1 MQAIQDSQSE
11 AAQAISYRHP
21 QAAREVLLDGQCVAY
36 ALRRSQRRS
45 IGFSVGAEGLA
56 VSAPKW
62 VTLADIDQAVQRKA
76 LWILRKL
83 HETRARQQRLD
94 ADRVDWCDGAV
105 LPFRG
110 EPIRLV
116 LDPLGRGA
124 SLHRDALPGTA
135 RLHLSLAPGSATP
148 AQIEQAV
155 QAWLKRQARQVFTE
169 RLDHFAPQLGV
180 AWTQLTLSN
189 AATRWG
195 SARADGAIRL
205 NWRLLHLAPAL
216 LDYVVVHEL
225 SHLRVMDH
233 SPRFWAV
240 VASVMPDHAALRRQL
255 KAHGAARW

>member
-1 MQAIQDSQSE
+1 MQVTQDSRSE
-11 AAQAISYRHP
+11 SVQAASYRHP
-21 QAAREVLLDGQCVAY
+21 QAAREVLLDGWCVAY

-62 VTLADIDQAVQRKA
+62 VTLAEIDQALQRKA
-76 LWILRKL
+76 PWILRKL
-83 HETRARQQRLD
+83 HETRTRQQRLD
-94 ADRVDWCDGAV
+94 AARVDWCDGAV

-110 EPIRLV
+110 ELLRLV
-116 LDPLGRGA
+116 LNPLERGA
-124 SLHRDALPGTA
+124 SLRSDAPPGMA
-135 RLHLSLAPGSATP
+135 CLHLRLAPGSATP

-155 QAWLKRQARQVFTE
+155 QVWLNQQARQVFTE
-169 RLDHFAPQLGV
+169 RLNHFAPQLGV
-180 AWTQLTLSN
+180 AWRQLSLSN

-205 NWRLLHLAPAL
+205 NWRLLHLRPPV

-233 SPRFWAV
+233 SARFWAV
-240 VASVMPDHAALRRQL
+240 VESVMPDYAVLRREL
-255 KAHGAARW
+255 KAQGTAR